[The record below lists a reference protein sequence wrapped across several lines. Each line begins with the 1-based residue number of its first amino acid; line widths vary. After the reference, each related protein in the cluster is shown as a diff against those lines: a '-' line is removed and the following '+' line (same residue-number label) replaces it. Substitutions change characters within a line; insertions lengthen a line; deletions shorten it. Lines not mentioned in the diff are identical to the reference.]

1 MDYIKES
8 VEWLKNYNRLKS
20 SIETMTLELNDLN
33 IELNQMGYKPIDYS
47 GMPHGN
53 YKIPDDEVCNR
64 IVKRDKKAKAIQET
78 KERVGKLDLILSKLD
93 VEERAILKA
102 KFIDG
107 LSYEDMS
114 KQLNLSFAT
123 ITRKKNEGLR
133 NLSLQL
139 WGIIPMI

>member
-1 MDYIKES
+1 
-8 VEWLKNYNRLKS
+8 
-20 SIETMTLELNDLN
+20 
-33 IELNQMGYKPIDYS
+33 
-47 GMPHGN
+47 
-53 YKIPDDEVCNR
+53 
-64 IVKRDKKAKAIQET
+64 
-78 KERVGKLDLILSKLD
+78 LD

-102 KFIDG
+102 KFING

-123 ITRKKNEGLR
+123 ITRKKSEGLR